1 MEQIITLKTVQK
13 VIGLEE
19 TVSTQTLAKS
29 LAATE
34 TDGTLILACR
44 QTGALGNN
52 GKEFYAG
59 EGGVYF
65 TLILH
70 PGACI
75 NTKKLTVSKL
85 SKKLTLAMSNAISDV
100 ITNVLHI
107 HTKITKNGELCAYD
121 KSARKWKKCAGILA
135 EKTDNGR
142 WLLGAGIYLNNR
154 LPISQRTECISLK
167 SILNSETSKELFLDE
182 LLSNFWKEYAFL

>member
-19 TVSTQTLAKS
+19 TASTQTLAKS

-70 PGACI
+70 PGDCI
-75 NTKKLTVSKL
+75 NA
-85 SKKLTLAMSNAISDV
+85 KKLTLAMSNAISDV